1 MPLIKVE
8 LAKGNDKHFVL
19 ALFETVQDAVQQGL
33 RLPQDDRNI
42 RLIEYEP
49 EFLTLKE
56 PYQVLV
62 EITLFQGRSK
72 EAKKELFRQL
82 VGALEEKLGI
92 PPETVFIVLNE
103 QPLENWGLRGGIP
116 ADELKALIQG
126 GDLKASAPVAS

>member
-8 LAKGNDKHFVL
+8 LAKGKDKHFVL
-19 ALFETVQDAVQQGL
+19 ALFETVQDAVQKGL
-33 RLPQDDRNI
+33 KLPPDDRNI

-49 EFLTLKE
+49 EFLTLKK
-56 PYQVLV
+56 PYQLLL

-72 EAKKELFRQL
+72 EAKKELFRLL

-116 ADELKALIQG
+116 ADEVKALIQG
-126 GDLKASAPVAS
+126 GDVKTRGPVTA

>member
-8 LAKGNDKHFVL
+8 LAKGKEKHFLL
-19 ALFETVQDAVQQGL
+19 ALFETVQDAVQEGL
-33 RLPQDDRNI
+33 RLPSDDRNI

-49 EFLTLKE
+49 EFLTLKK
-56 PYQVLV
+56 PYQLLV

-72 EAKKELFRQL
+72 KAKKELFRLL

-116 ADELKALIQG
+116 ADEVKLAFK
-126 GDLKASAPVAS
+126 VAI